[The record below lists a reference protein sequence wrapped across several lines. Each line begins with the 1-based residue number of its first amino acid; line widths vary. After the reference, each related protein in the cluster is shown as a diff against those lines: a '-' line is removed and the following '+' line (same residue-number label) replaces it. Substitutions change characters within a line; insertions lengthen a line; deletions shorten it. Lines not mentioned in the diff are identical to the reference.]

1 MGSVCCSPATP
12 PPSTCSGSGAP
23 GAFDERAREATRSIA
38 RLLTATGT
46 DFAVLGPRERC
57 TGDPARRMGH
67 EYLFTMLAE
76 QNVATLGEAGVTKIV
91 ASCAHCFNTLANEY
105 PDLGGTYEVVHH
117 TELLSQLIKE
127 GRLNPHGAAGT
138 ATLHDP
144 CYLGRHNGKFDAP
157 REALGAAAASTVEMP
172 RHGERSFCCGAG
184 GARFWMEES
193 GERINEARFAEA
205 AATGA
210 DTVATACPFCLV
222 MLDDAAKQGGE
233 TGPRVA
239 DVATLLAEA
248 TLDGGPPA

>member
-1 MGSVCCSPATP
+1 
-12 PPSTCSGSGAP
+12 
-23 GAFDERAREATRSIA
+23 
-38 RLLTATGT
+38 
-46 DFAVLGPRERC
+46 
-57 TGDPARRMGH
+57 
-67 EYLFTMLAE
+67 MLAE

-105 PDLGGTYEVVHH
+105 PDSGRHVRGRAPHRAALAADQGGPAEPARRRGDRH
-117 TELLSQLIKE
+117 
-127 GRLNPHGAAGT
+127 
-138 ATLHDP
+138 LHDP

-157 REALGAAAASTVEMP
+157 RETLGAAAASTVEMP

-184 GARFWMEES
+184 GARFWMEEI
-193 GERINEARFAEA
+193 GESAINEARFAEA